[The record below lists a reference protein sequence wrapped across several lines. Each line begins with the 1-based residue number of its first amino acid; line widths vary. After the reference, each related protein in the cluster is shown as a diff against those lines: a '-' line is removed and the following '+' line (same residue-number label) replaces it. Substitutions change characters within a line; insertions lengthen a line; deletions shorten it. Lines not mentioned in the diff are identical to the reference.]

1 MNRDPADAGA
11 AGAAPAP
18 HAPALEPHAHA
29 MELCTYCPKM
39 CRLACP
45 VAEAT
50 GRESTTP
57 WALMGLADH
66 VRKGHLALTPEVAR
80 SFYDCTNCLLCREYC
95 LHGNDVPSALGAARA
110 LAVRSGQ
117 IPEPVAKAAAR
128 FRRVGSMFPGADREG
143 LAKALGESVDPAS
156 HSVLLVSCL
165 RAGGPEPGGPERS
178 EGRLR
183 ECAGRQGLT
192 GAGTGAAR
200 DAASALARA
209 GEACTLPDPSIT
221 CCGAPLLDLG
231 FEEEFRAHAR
241 GNAAALSRFERVI
254 CDTSVCARTLEVR
267 YAEVG
272 VGLHPRVED
281 LTTVLA
287 RAVEEGKLRIGRK
300 FSGRAVYHDP
310 CHLGRHAG
318 IYDPP
323 RRLAAALFE
332 KPPGEFPWSRE
343 RAFCCGGSGG
353 LAFVDPVTTARMAQA
368 RVDQAREEGFEMI
381 VTASEECAAM
391 LSGTGA
397 IPVRTLASLVAEA
410 TAPQGSS
417 PGRGRR
423 EARASRGE
431 GA

>member
-1 MNRDPADAGA
+1 MNRDPVDVGA

-18 HAPALEPHAHA
+18 HAHALEPHAHA
-29 MELCTYCPKM
+29 LELCTYCPKM
-39 CRLACP
+39 CRLSCP

-50 GRESTTP
+50 GRESTIP

-128 FRRVGSMFPGADREG
+128 FRRAGSMFPGADREG
-143 LAKALGESVDPAS
+143 LAKALGESIDAS
-156 HSVLLVSCL
+156 SRTALLVSCL
-165 RAGGPEPGGPERS
+165 RVGV
-178 EGRLR
+178 
-183 ECAGRQGLT
+183 
-192 GAGTGAAR
+192 GTGVAR

-209 GEACTLPDPSIT
+209 GEACALPDASVT
-221 CCGAPLLDLG
+221 CCGAPLIDLG
-231 FEEEFRAHAR
+231 YEEEFQAHAR

-254 CDTSVCARTLEVR
+254 CDTAVCARTLEVR

-287 RAVEEGKLRIGRK
+287 RAVEEGRLRIGRR
-300 FSGRAVYHDP
+300 FPERAVYHDP

-323 RRLAAALFE
+323 RRLAAALFD

-368 RVDQAREEGFEMI
+368 RVDQAREDGFEMI

-391 LSGTGA
+391 LSEVGA
-397 IPVRTLASLVAEA
+397 VPVRTLASLLAEA
-410 TAPQGSS
+410 TKGNDDFK
-417 PGRGRR
+417 
-423 EARASRGE
+423 
-431 GA
+431 